1 MRLSSAKT
9 EISRRRPLKRNN
21 SSLSF
26 SETQIF
32 HSVLTD
38 GGGSLTPPQYLLR
51 ISKDHRDKMSR
62 RRPSS
67 GERFL
72 HKSGFF
78 LPVTPPIRPVAK
90 GTTLGLGT
98 LSFRFLPES
107 ARSEKTTKKARP
119 LTGRAFR
126 KQSRS
131 SAGTAK
137 MLFRHLR
144 QDTFLPG
151 DFFLNAVFFANRTQN
166 NH

>member
-1 MRLSSAKT
+1 MLHPQKQGLAAGGRPNGTIPRFRSQKLKSSIA
-9 EISRRRPLKRNN
+9 
-21 SSLSF
+21 SLQ
-26 SETQIF
+26 TAAVI
-32 HSVLTD
+32 
-38 GGGSLTPPQYLLR
+38 PPRYLRR

-62 RRPSS
+62 RRPSNA
-67 GERFL
+67 ERFL

-90 GTTLGLGT
+90 GTTLGLGR

-119 LTGRAFR
+119 LIGRAFR

-151 DFFLNAVFFANRTQN
+151 GFFLNAVFFANRTQN

>member
-1 MRLSSAKT
+1 MLHPQKQGLAAGGRPNGTIPRFRSQKLKSSIA
-9 EISRRRPLKRNN
+9 
-21 SSLSF
+21 SLQTAAVRSF
-26 SETQIF
+26 
-32 HSVLTD
+32 
-38 GGGSLTPPQYLLR
+38 LR
-51 ISKDHRDKMSR
+51 GI
-62 RRPSS
+62 S
-67 GERFL
+67 GEFPKITGTRCLAGGLPMLNVFCT
-72 HKSGFF
+72 SRASFF
-78 LPVTPPIRPVAK
+78 PLPLPRPVAK
-90 GTTLGLGT
+90 GTTLGLGR

-119 LTGRAFR
+119 LIGRAFR

-151 DFFLNAVFFANRTQN
+151 GFFLNAVFFANRTQN